1 MNILQ
6 ENICALN
13 KSDIPNIDD
22 VAIDDRT
29 ILIHEI
35 KNWFSIDEIR
45 GIDIL
50 DEMRD
55 IGAIDGKTVGVPP
68 ESTVP

>member
-1 MNILQ
+1 MNIPQ
-6 ENICALN
+6 DTICALN
-13 KSDIPNIDD
+13 ESDIPNIDD

-55 IGAIDGKTVGVPP
+55 IGAIDGKTVGVLP